1 MIKAGYQLH
10 VQTWEGDADA
20 YVTKIISG
28 LTEDDT
34 KFYIA
39 WVKQFVSRHGWG
51 LKGLGNGGNTAEEIL
66 QSLQNALDICWP
78 TSPELVQ
85 TIQELLES
93 ECSGVWAH
101 ELLCEDLLG
110 YPVQECNIWSESYF
124 TRVFESFKV
133 FYIPVDIEQ
142 VTSKFKEVK

>member
-10 VQTWEGDADA
+10 VTTWEGDADA
-20 YVTKIISG
+20 YGTKIISG
-28 LTEDDT
+28 LTEEDT

-39 WVKQFVSRHGWG
+39 WAKQFVSRHGWG

-78 TSPELVQ
+78 TNLALVE

-93 ECSGVWAH
+93 EDSGDWAH

-110 YPVQECNIWSESYF
+110 YPVQECYMSQSHF

>member
-10 VQTWEGDADA
+10 VTTWENDADA

-28 LTEDDT
+28 LTEEDT
-34 KFYIA
+34 RFYIA
-39 WVKQFVSRHGWG
+39 WAQQFVSRHGWK
-51 LKGLGNGGNTAEEIL
+51 LKGLGNGANTAEEIL

-78 TSPELVQ
+78 TNLALVE

-93 ECSGVWAH
+93 EYSGDWAH

-110 YPVQECNIWSESYF
+110 YPVQECYMSKSHF

>member
-1 MIKAGYQLH
+1 MVG
-10 VQTWEGDADA
+10 
-20 YVTKIISG
+20 
-28 LTEDDT
+28 
-34 KFYIA
+34 
-39 WVKQFVSRHGWG
+39 G

-78 TSPELVQ
+78 TSPELVE

-93 ECSGVWAH
+93 EYSGDWAYDILCDM
-101 ELLCEDLLG
+101 LLS
-110 YPVQECNIWSESYF
+110 YPVQECYMSEPHF